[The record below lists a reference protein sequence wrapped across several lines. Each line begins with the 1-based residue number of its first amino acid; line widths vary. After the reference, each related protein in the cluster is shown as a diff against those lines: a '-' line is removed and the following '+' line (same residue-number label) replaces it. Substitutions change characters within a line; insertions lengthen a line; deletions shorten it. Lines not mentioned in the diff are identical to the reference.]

1 MSFDGVMMHAIG
13 YELQKNW
20 IGAKV
25 ERAYQQEKDEILLH
39 LRNSSRRGM
48 LLLSASGNSPRI
60 YMTNSSK
67 ENPKTPPMFCMLLRK
82 HLVGARLETV
92 KQYALDR
99 ILTLSFS
106 CRDEMGVPTTR
117 NLSVEIMGKH
127 SNIVLTDDENRI
139 IDAIKRVNSSMSS
152 LRELLPGRLYDPTV
166 LIDRKN
172 PLKEMTEDF
181 YESLMSFSQGS
192 NGKNFLMK
200 TYTGISPLLAREILY
215 RAGLDETRPL
225 STFSD
230 EEKGRF
236 SEEFTLFFQ
245 GVAKNGYHFQAILEE
260 EKILAFSAF
269 PLQQYQFET
278 QRQFPTASELLEF
291 AFTTKDLHER
301 LSQKSQALRKNLK
314 NHLSRAQS
322 KLQKL
327 NEERDEALDRERWK
341 VYGDVLAAH
350 AHEIP
355 RGSKEVTLENFYD
368 PDLAPITI
376 PLDDT
381 MSAQA
386 NVTRFYKK
394 YSKLK
399 HAAQLLEEQIDQT
412 KETISYVADALSQID
427 FAESPRDID
436 DISSLYRQEFHHAS
450 SKRHT
455 RQEAPEPMQ
464 FETPSGKKL
473 YVGKNHRQNEEVTFS
488 LARREDLWFHVKDH
502 PGSHVL
508 LKSDSEAFTNED
520 MLLAARLA
528 AYFSTL
534 RQSGHAD
541 VDYTLKKYVTRH
553 PSRKK
558 GLVTYTNF
566 KTVYVPSDVSVLKK
580 ITRLT

>member
-13 YELQKNW
+13 KELQTNW

-39 LRNSSRRGM
+39 LRNSSGRGM
-48 LLLSASGNSPRI
+48 LLISASGKSPRI
-60 YMTNSSK
+60 HMTTSRK

-82 HLVGARLETV
+82 HLVGARLEAVT
-92 KQYALDR
+92 QYGMDR

-106 CRDEMGVPTTR
+106 CRDEMGVPTSR
-117 NLSVEIMGKH
+117 HLFVEIMGKH
-127 SNIVLTDDENRI
+127 SNIVLTDAENRI

-152 LRELLPGRLYDPTV
+152 LRELLPGRLYDPSALV
-166 LIDRKN
+166 DRKN
-172 PLKEMTEDF
+172 PLEETAEDF
-181 YESLMSFSQGS
+181 SESLASFSQGA

-200 TYTGISPLLAREILY
+200 TYTGISPLIAREILY
-215 RAGLDETRPL
+215 RAQIDESRPL
-225 STFSD
+225 STY
-230 EEKGRF
+230 
-236 SEEFTLFFQ
+236 SEEGKERLREEFSRFFQ
-245 GVAKNGYHFQAILEE
+245 GIARGEYHFEAILDE
-260 EKILAFSAF
+260 EKILAFSAVS
-269 PLQQYQFET
+269 LQQYQFET
-278 QRQFPTASELLEF
+278 QREFPTASDLLEF

-314 NHLSRAQS
+314 THLSRAQS

-327 NEERDEALDRERWK
+327 IEERDEALDRERWK

-368 PDLAPITI
+368 PDLAPIAI

-399 HAAQLLEEQIDQT
+399 HAAQLLEEQIHQT
-412 KETISYVADALSQID
+412 EETISYVADALAQID

-436 DISSLYRQEFHHAS
+436 DIASLYRQEFHHAS
-450 SKRHT
+450 TKRQK
-455 RQEAPEPMQ
+455 RQEAPEPMH
-464 FETPSGKKL
+464 FETPSGKHL

-488 LARREDLWFHVKDH
+488 IARRDDLWFHVKDH

-508 LKSDSEAFTNED
+508 LKSDSEDFTNED

-580 ITRLT
+580 LTRLS